1 MKSSRLSVLFAS
13 VMCAAAA
20 SAATID
26 MHDPRRAV
34 GREDDIRVD
43 AQLMQDTV
51 SPATHLVVNLQIE
64 NFTSEAVA
72 VAEKEC
78 DISYD
83 ADSRTITIAVGAEI
97 PNAGELPR
105 MTVVPPGQTKSF
117 TASGVLR
124 MLASRVRSPLT
135 GTPREVRIKVTV
147 LRDLL
152 PFKALIQ
159 RQASGPQQR
168 SIALSDAQFE
178 KWMEATDTIFLNSIP
193 VRFDPRSRGGAADAD
208 KQSSDL
214 H

>member
-26 MHDPRRAV
+26 MDDPRRAV

-51 SPATHLVVNLQIE
+51 SPATHLVVNYQIE
-64 NFTSEAVA
+64 NFTSAAVA

-78 DISYD
+78 VISYD
-83 ADSRTITIAVGAEI
+83 ADTRTITIGVGAEI
-97 PNAGELPR
+97 PDDGELPR
-105 MTVVPPGQTKSF
+105 MTVVPAGQKKSF

-124 MLASRVRSPLT
+124 VLFSRVRSPLT
-135 GTPREVRIKVTV
+135 ATPREVQIKVTV
-147 LRDLL
+147 LRDLR
-152 PFKALIQ
+152 PFTALIQ
-159 RQASGPQQR
+159 RQAETPQKE

-193 VRFDPRSRGGAADAD
+193 VRFDPRGRGGVDAE
-208 KQSSDL
+208 KQSADL